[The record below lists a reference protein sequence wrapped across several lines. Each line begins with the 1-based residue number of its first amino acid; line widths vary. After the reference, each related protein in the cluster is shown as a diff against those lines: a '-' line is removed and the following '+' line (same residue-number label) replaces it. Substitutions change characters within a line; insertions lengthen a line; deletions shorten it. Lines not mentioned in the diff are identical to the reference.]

1 MQELEK
7 QLNNDNN
14 IEVRRRAVEQ
24 MRGLRDAQ
32 YIPLLIKA
40 MTDVSWR
47 VRKSAVDILFEEY
60 GLDQY
65 IRGMIDL
72 LYLEENAGARNSA
85 IEALIKLGRKATPFL
100 IEGFKTSNRDV
111 RKFIIDVLGEQMDS
125 RSLPLI
131 LEALKDED
139 ENVRAT
145 AVEHLGKAGEPSV
158 VDALIE
164 ILNSGDLWTAYPA
177 ADALGR
183 IGNRKAVPH
192 LLEAMKRKPLREP
205 VLKALGMLADP
216 VTLEPVIALLQ
227 DVSKNIQERAL
238 RTIEK
243 IYHHGISAEVITE
256 ELRRILGDKAIDLLI
271 AHAWSNKNEVRVSA
285 ILMLGLMK
293 DEAAY
298 GPLLDISHEEEYAE
312 DVKGAFVFIGKDR
325 PDSLLKLFDTGNP
338 HQLRFIA
345 EVAGEVVSPVYY
357 DIFARLLN
365 NEDGHVRSIAAR
377 SIAKLNMSDAVSM
390 LIKRLADPYEDVQE
404 AAVDALSMLQ
414 HYLHIH
420 ELLLML
426 RSDSPVLRR
435 NVARLLGKM
444 KADRAVKDL
453 GFALKDER
461 VAVRKAVVEALSQ
474 IGTEEAV
481 RYLKYALTDE
491 DPDIRIS
498 ATLSLGAIGGEGI
511 LDSLTI
517 LTVDPDNFV
526 RVSAARA
533 LGMLKDRNS
542 IIILVPLLHD
552 ESGFVVTTAIE
563 ALQAVGGNDACQAI
577 SGMLTSTDDEVK
589 RTAIAALAEFEGVI
603 NLLIPFLQDPDWAA
617 RIAAVKALGKHS
629 QAEVRIELEKLLDI
643 EEDPT
648 VVKAVEEILG
658 V

>member
-7 QLNNDNN
+7 QLNSDNN

-24 MRGLRDAQ
+24 LRGLKAAQ
-32 YIPLLIKA
+32 CIPLLIRA

-60 GLDQY
+60 VLDQY
-65 IRGMIDL
+65 IRGIIEL
-72 LYLEENAGARNSA
+72 LYIEENAGARNSA
-85 IEALIKLGRKATPFL
+85 IEALVKLGRKATPFL

-139 ENVRAT
+139 DNVRAT

-158 VDALIE
+158 VDALIG
-164 ILNSGDLWTAYPA
+164 ILDSGDLWTAYPA

-183 IGNRKAVPH
+183 IGNSKAVPH

-216 VTLEPVIALLQ
+216 ATLEPVIALLQ
-227 DVSKNIQERAL
+227 DASKNIQEQAL
-238 RTIEK
+238 RTLEK
-243 IYHHGISAEVITE
+243 MYHHGISAEVITGE
-256 ELRRILGDKAIDLLI
+256 FRRILGDKAIDLFV

-298 GPLLDISHEEEYAE
+298 GPLLDISHEEEYAD
-312 DVKGAFVFIGKDR
+312 DVKGAFVFIGRDR

-338 HQLRFIA
+338 PQLRFIA
-345 EVAGEVVSPVYY
+345 EVAGEIVSPVYY
-357 DIFARLLN
+357 DMFARLLE

-377 SIAKLNMSDAVSM
+377 SIAKLNMSEAVSL

-404 AAVDALSMLQ
+404 AAVDALGMLQ
-414 HYLHIH
+414 HYLHIQ
-420 ELLLML
+420 ELHAML
-426 RSDSPVLRR
+426 RADSPVLRR

-444 KADRAVKDL
+444 KADHAVKDL
-453 GFALKDER
+453 GFTLKDEN

-481 RYLKYALTDE
+481 RYLTYALTDE

-498 ATLSLGAIGGEGI
+498 ATLSLGAIGGKGI

-552 ESGFVVTTAIE
+552 ESGFVVATAIE
-563 ALQAVGGNDACQAI
+563 ALQAVGGDEACKAI
-577 SGMLTSTDDEVK
+577 AGMLASTDDEVK
-589 RTAIAALAEFEGVI
+589 RTAITALAEFEGVI
-603 NLLIPFLQDPDWAA
+603 DLLIPFLRDPDWAA

-629 QAEVRIELEKLLDI
+629 QEEVRRELERLLDT